1 MNDKRLSIILTI
13 ICAVLMAIATAYA
26 VLTAAESV
34 PEGVPP
40 EVNTEGLCVHEPVYK
55 MYYTD
60 ADVVAVAKMLYG
72 ESRGCSIDNQQKAV
86 WCVLNRVDA
95 DGFPDTIIGVLSQPN
110 QFHGYSTAFP
120 VWDDLTAVAEDVLTR
135 WSLEKQGVAVNRAL
149 PKSYLYFTGTGRENI
164 FREAYCWLRTHTQS
178 GWMQHER
185 QESTLSG
192 DTHDS
197 RCWTS

>member
-13 ICAVLMAIATAYA
+13 ICAVLMAIATVYA
-26 VLTAAESV
+26 TVTAAESV

-55 MYYTD
+55 MYFTD

-86 WCVLNRVDA
+86 WCVLNRVD
-95 DGFPDTIIGVLSQPN
+95 DERYPDSIIEVLSQSG
-110 QFHGYSTAFP
+110 QFHGYSPNHP

-135 WSLEKQGVAVNRAL
+135 WSLEKQGVAVNREL

-164 FREAYCWLRTHTQS
+164 FREAY
-178 GWMQHER
+178 
-185 QESTLSG
+185 
-192 DTHDS
+192 
-197 RCWTS
+197 

>member
-13 ICAVLMAIATAYA
+13 ICAVLMAVATVYA
-26 VLTAAESV
+26 TVTAAESV

-40 EVNTEGLCVHEPVYK
+40 EVNTEGLCVQTVKEPEYE

-120 VWDDLTAVAEDVLTR
+120 VMGELTAVAEDVLTR
-135 WSLEKQGVAVNRAL
+135 WSLEKQGVAVNREL

-164 FREAYCWLRTHTQS
+164 FREVY
-178 GWMQHER
+178 
-185 QESTLSG
+185 
-192 DTHDS
+192 
-197 RCWTS
+197 

>member
-1 MNDKRLSIILTI
+1 MTNKQVSITITLLSSALL
-13 ICAVLMAIATAYA
+13 ALLVLIAARQN
-26 VLTAAESV
+26 E
-34 PEGVPP
+34 PPIEPIPP

-55 MYYTD
+55 MYFTD

-120 VWDDLTAVAEDVLTR
+120 VWDELRAVALDVLTR
-135 WSLEKQGVAVNRAL
+135 WSMEKQGADVAREL
-149 PKSYLYFTGTGRENI
+149 PSGYLWFTGNGSENV
-164 FREAYCWLRTHTQS
+164 FRGAY
-178 GWMQHER
+178 
-185 QESTLSG
+185 
-192 DTHDS
+192 
-197 RCWTS
+197 

>member
-13 ICAVLMAIATAYA
+13 ICAVLIAIATVYA
-26 VLTAAESV
+26 AVTAADSV
-34 PEGVPP
+34 PEAEPP
-40 EVNTEGLCVHEPVYK
+40 EVNTEGLCVQTVKEPKYE
-55 MYYTD
+55 MYYTHD
-60 ADVVAVAKMLYG
+60 DVVAVAKMLYG

-120 VWDDLTAVAEDVLTR
+120 VWDELTAVAEDVLTR
-135 WSLEKQGVAVNRAL
+135 WSLEKQGVAVNREL

-164 FREAYCWLRTHTQS
+164 FREAY
-178 GWMQHER
+178 
-185 QESTLSG
+185 
-192 DTHDS
+192 
-197 RCWTS
+197 

>member
-13 ICAVLMAIATAYA
+13 ICAVLMANATVYA
-26 VLTAAESV
+26 TVTAAESV

-40 EVNTEGLCVHEPVYK
+40 EVNTEGLCVQTVKEPEYE

-60 ADVVAVAKMLYG
+60 DDVVAVAKMLYG

-120 VWDDLTAVAEDVLTR
+120 VWDELTAVAEDVLTR
-135 WSLEKQGVAVNRAL
+135 WSLEKQGVAVNREL
-149 PKSYLYFTGTGRENI
+149 PKSYLYFTGTGQENI
-164 FREAYCWLRTHTQS
+164 FREAY
-178 GWMQHER
+178 
-185 QESTLSG
+185 
-192 DTHDS
+192 
-197 RCWTS
+197 

>member
-1 MNDKRLSIILTI
+1 MNKHISIIITL
-13 ICAVLMAIATAYA
+13 ICAALMAIATVYA
-26 VLTAAESV
+26 AVTAAKSV

-86 WCVLNRVDA
+86 WCVLNRVD
-95 DGFPDTIIGVLSQPN
+95 DERYPDSIIEVLSQSG
-110 QFHGYSTAFP
+110 QFHGYSPNHP
-120 VWDDLTAVAEDVLTR
+120 VWDELTAVAEDVLTR
-135 WSLEKQGVAVNRAL
+135 WSLEKQGVAVNREL

-164 FREAYCWLRTHTQS
+164 FREAY
-178 GWMQHER
+178 
-185 QESTLSG
+185 
-192 DTHDS
+192 
-197 RCWTS
+197 